1 MYDDFSDEEREILNT
16 VERFAEQRVRPNVA
30 RYEASGDYPAD
41 LVREMAELG
50 IFGAIVPEEYGGLGL
65 RLTVFAAVFEK
76 LARAWT
82 TVAAYANS
90 HSTVAHAIATYGT
103 EEQKQKYL
111 PGLATGDHRGAL
123 CLTEPDCGSDLQAIR
138 GTLAPAAGGYA
149 LTASK
154 TYVTNGD
161 KATLLL
167 VLTRHPKAE
176 GEVKPR
182 FSLALVEKA
191 FAGVTVT
198 TTFHKMAYDRVDTVQ
213 IEMDAVPVPS
223 ANLLGGI
230 EGLGF
235 RQLME
240 SLEVGRI
247 AIAIS
252 AVGLAANA
260 LSEAK
265 RFAAERRTFGKSIDQ
280 HQAIQLKLADM
291 ATKLVAARLITM
303 EAAKEKETGQ
313 RADMIG
319 AMAKMFASDMAAE
332 IAHDAVRVH
341 GGAGYIK
348 EYAVERLYREALLYT
363 IGEGTNDINRL
374 VIARRLN
381 GEDEMAYLGLV
392 PGQA

>member
-1 MYDDFSDEEREILNT
+1 MYDDFTDEEREILRT
-16 VERFAEQRVRPNVA
+16 VERFAEERVRPNVA
-30 RYEASGDYPAD
+30 RYEETGEYPAE

-65 RLTVFAAVFEK
+65 RLTVFAALFEK
-76 LARAWT
+76 LSRAWT

-90 HSTVAHAIATYGT
+90 HSTVAHALATYGT
-103 EEQKQKYL
+103 PEQKDRYL
-111 PGLATGDHRGAL
+111 PGLATGEHRGAL

-138 GTLAPAAGGYA
+138 GTLSQAEEGYR
-149 LTASK
+149 LSASK

-161 KATLLL
+161 KATILLTL
-167 VLTRHPKAE
+167 ARHPQTP
-176 GEVKPR
+176 GEAKPR
-182 FSLALVEKA
+182 FSLALVEKG
-191 FAGVTVT
+191 FAGVHVT
-198 TTFHKMAYDRVDTVQ
+198 STFHKMAYGNVDTVQ
-213 IEMDAVPVPS
+213 IEMDAVAIPQQ
-223 ANLLGGI
+223 NILGGS
-230 EGLGF
+230 EGSGF

-260 LSEAK
+260 LGEAR
-265 RFAAERRTFGKSIDQ
+265 RFASERRTFGKTIDQ
-280 HQAIQLKLADM
+280 HQAIQIKLADM

-303 EAAKEKETGQ
+303 EAAKEKETGK

-319 AMAKMFASDMAAE
+319 AMAKMYASDLAVE

-374 VIARRLN
+374 VVARRMD
-381 GEDEMAYLGLV
+381 GDYEAAYLGLT
-392 PGQA
+392 A

>member
-1 MYDDFSDEEREILNT
+1 MYDDFSEEEREILRT
-16 VERFAEQRVRPNVA
+16 VERFAEERIRPNVA
-30 RYEASGDYPAD
+30 YYESSGEYPAV

-50 IFGAIVPEEYGGLGL
+50 IFGAVVPEEYGGLGL
-65 RLTVFAAVFEK
+65 RLTVFAALFEK

-103 EEQKQKYL
+103 DEQKKKYL
-111 PGLATGDHRGAL
+111 PGLATGEHRGAL

-138 GTLAPAAGGYA
+138 GRLTSAIGGYS

-167 VLTRHPKAE
+167 TLARHPLAVGQE
-176 GEVKPR
+176 KPR
-182 FSLALVEKA
+182 FSLALVEKD
-191 FAGVTVT
+191 FPGVSVVS
-198 TTFHKMAYDRVDTVQ
+198 TFHKMAYDRVDTVQ
-213 IEMDAVPVPS
+213 IEMDNVRLPA
-223 ANLLGGI
+223 ANLLGEV

-240 SLEVGRI
+240 ALEVGRI

-260 LSEAK
+260 LSEAR
-265 RFAAERRTFGKSIDQ
+265 RFAAERSTFGKTIDQ

-291 ATKLVAARLITM
+291 ATRLVAARLIAM
-303 EAAKEKETGQ
+303 EAAKEKETGK

-319 AMAKMFASDMAAE
+319 AMAKMFASDLAVE
-332 IAHDAVRVH
+332 VAHDAVRVH

-374 VIARRLN
+374 VIARRMD
-381 GEDEMAYLGLV
+381 GDYEREYLGLI
-392 PGQA
+392 

>member
-1 MYDDFSDEEREILNT
+1 MHDDFSDEEREILRT
-16 VERFAEQRVRPNVA
+16 VERFAEERVRPNVA
-30 RYEASGDYPAD
+30 RYEASGEYPAD
-41 LVREMAELG
+41 LVRDMADLG
-50 IFGAIVPEEYGGLGL
+50 IFGALVPEEHGGLGL
-65 RLTVFAAVFEK
+65 RLTVFAAVFER

-103 EEQKQKYL
+103 EAQKRAWL
-111 PGLATGDHRGAL
+111 PGLATGAHRGAL

-138 GTLAPAAGGYA
+138 GTLVPAGKDYS

-161 KATLLL
+161 RATLLL
-167 VLTRHPKAE
+167 TLARHPRSDGDE
-176 GEVKPR
+176 KPR
-182 FSLALVEKA
+182 FSLALVEKG
-191 FAGVTVT
+191 FAGVNVT
-198 TTFHKMAYDRVDTVQ
+198 STFHKMAYDRVDTVQ
-213 IEMDAVPVPS
+213 IEMEDVPLPA
-223 ANLLGGI
+223 ANILGGA
-230 EGLGF
+230 EGAGF

-252 AVGLAANA
+252 AVGLAADA
-260 LSEAK
+260 LSEAR
-265 RFAAERRTFGKSIDQ
+265 RFAAERRTFGKTIDQ

-291 ATKLVAARLITM
+291 ATKLVAARLIAM
-303 EAAKEKETGQ
+303 EAAREKERGR

-319 AMAKMFASDMAAE
+319 AMAKMYASDLAVE
-332 IAHDAVRVH
+332 IVQDAVRVH

-374 VIARRLN
+374 VIARRMD
-381 GEDEMAYLGLV
+381 GDYERDYLGLV
-392 PGQA
+392 P